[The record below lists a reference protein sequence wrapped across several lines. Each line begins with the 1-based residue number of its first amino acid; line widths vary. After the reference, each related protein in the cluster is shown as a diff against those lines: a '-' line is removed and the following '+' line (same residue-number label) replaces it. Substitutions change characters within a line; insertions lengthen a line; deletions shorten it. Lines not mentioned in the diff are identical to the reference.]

1 MKVTETQ
8 ISPVSNKFELDEF
21 IAFPWKVYKG
31 DPYWVPPLLSERR
44 QFFDPQKNPFFEH
57 AKASFFLARRN
68 GEVVGT
74 IGAFSNYLY
83 NEIHKDNTG
92 FFGFF
97 EVLDDPEVA
106 EALLKTAENWA
117 IDAGHDQILGPMQ
130 YSTNDELG
138 LLVDGFDDPPRILMT
153 YNPPRY
159 GGYIER
165 AGFEKAMD
173 LWAYKIGVR
182 DLEKNMPEK
191 VVRVS
196 EKILKRWKLSIRP
209 INMKNF
215 DTEAELLL
223 SVYNSAWEPNWAAVR
238 MTPGEADLLAEQMKQ
253 LVDPD
258 LALIVERDG
267 KAVAFGLALP
277 DLNQPL
283 LKAYPKPGFPEVLT
297 LLKLLW
303 HWKVRGNIRWIR
315 AWGVGILPEY
325 QGQGLESII
334 FLKLTEAASRKGFE
348 LSEASWILENNDK
361 VNKSI
366 RMLGGEVY
374 KTYRIYQKA
383 L

>member
-1 MKVTETQ
+1 MTETQ